1 MKKVVDKK
9 AGLWQ
14 YISVKRKG
22 LDKREKGREEKNMLE
37 MMVILFV
44 AAIVSEILIFV
55 MIQKDHDKIANVML
69 VICICSYVGMLIDA
83 GIYYLF

>member
-1 MKKVVDKK
+1 
-9 AGLWQ
+9 
-14 YISVKRKG
+14 
-22 LDKREKGREEKNMLE
+22 MLE